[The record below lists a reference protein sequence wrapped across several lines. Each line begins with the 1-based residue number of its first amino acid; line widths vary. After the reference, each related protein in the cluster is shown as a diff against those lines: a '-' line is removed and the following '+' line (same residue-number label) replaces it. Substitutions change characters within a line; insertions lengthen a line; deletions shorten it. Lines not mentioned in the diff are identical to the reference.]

1 MLLIFIRTL
10 EPSAVCMRLQKE
22 DFPWGCKVSVFSV
35 DTKQLRNM
43 NEQWLCVPSMQL
55 KGPSSKDIHL
65 LHSVMVLG
73 WWKEEQKAK
82 KEEERKKADEE
93 RRKKQEEYQRTVF
106 FFFGWGC
113 SEHDF
118 KHPWLASDLSCH
130 ILSFLSFITIRLSTV
145 WLCFFKSIIQSL
157 FLPFWL
163 SSRPLIVSLFVWPWS
178 TADLIQSGSWAL
190 IMFRRHFRRP
200 GICNLKQSSL
210 LGATCQG
217 LCVCPAAHLLVCL
230 LVYQSNCIC
239 MLCAKAFGKPYLHC
253 VTNLRTS

>member
-106 FFFGWGC
+106 FSSAGGAVNMISSIHGWHLIYLVISYRFYRLLRYVYQQFGC
-113 SEHDF
+113 VF
-118 KHPWLASDLSCH
+118 LN
-130 ILSFLSFITIRLSTV
+130 LSFNPSSCRSDCHPDL
-145 WLCFFKSIIQSL
+145 WLNCSL
-157 FLPFWL
+157 CGHDPRRTWFNQDPG
-163 SSRPLIVSLFVWPWS
+163 PWS
-178 TADLIQSGSWAL
+178 CSADISVVQ
-190 IMFRRHFRRP
+190 
-200 GICNLKQSSL
+200 
-210 LGATCQG
+210 
-217 LCVCPAAHLLVCL
+217 
-230 LVYQSNCIC
+230 
-239 MLCAKAFGKPYLHC
+239 AFAI
-253 VTNLRTS
+253 